1 MQRCDYLTD
10 EFLSCLFGSELS
22 GQLGAVLRIF
32 LSCLFGSEPFK
43 IPSKRF
49 YINNFKTFTV
59 SDPFLSASAK

>member
-1 MQRCDYLTD
+1 MV
-10 EFLSCLFGSELS
+10 FLSCLFGSEPAHGVRS
-22 GQLGAVLRIF
+22 AGGEF